1 LDEEKVMKRIRVSL
15 SGLVARVFGMVCG
28 LMCVVAITPVALSA
42 QTAQVTSVQTTLGFP
57 GVD

>member
-1 LDEEKVMKRIRVSL
+1 MKRIRVSL